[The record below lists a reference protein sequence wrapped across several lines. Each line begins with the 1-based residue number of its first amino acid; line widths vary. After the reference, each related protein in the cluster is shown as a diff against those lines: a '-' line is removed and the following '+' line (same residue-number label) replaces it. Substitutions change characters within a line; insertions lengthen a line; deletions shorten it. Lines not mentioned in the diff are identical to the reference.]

1 MEKQSPVV
9 SRQSLAS
16 AISGRPSRSLR
27 FKLLVRVTVI
37 VLLALVFMG
46 AGDNAQRFSTLG
58 HGMVC
63 PCGCSQILLECN
75 HVGCQYSD
83 RMRAEL
89 QAQLNAGDSDEAITQ
104 AFTQKYGNTI
114 LAAPTKTGFNLVA
127 WIVPF
132 LVLALATLFAGMVVR
147 RWRTDG
153 LGMAAAPAG
162 APGFDRFREQAR
174 RETEI

>member
-1 MEKQSPVV
+1 MGKLIVRVV
-9 SRQSLAS
+9 S
-16 AISGRPSRSLR
+16 
-27 FKLLVRVTVI
+27 VI
-37 VLLALVFMG
+37 LLALVFLA
-46 AGDNAQRFSTLG
+46 AGDTAQRFSALG

-63 PCGCSQILLECN
+63 PCGCNQILLECN

-89 QAQLNAGDSDEAITQ
+89 QTQLNHGDSDEAITQ
-104 AFTQKYGNTI
+104 AFVLKYGNTI

-132 LVLALATLFAGMVVR
+132 LVLALATLFAGIVVR

-162 APGFDRFREQAR
+162 APEFDRFREQAR
-174 RETEI
+174 RETEV